1 MATGEPATRAGAE
14 GTVQVVPEGQVAFGI
29 QLPIQSQSTIYVAD
43 WELQSGPAELA
54 RVARQ
59 AEDSGFFYVAV
70 CDHTAIPRRLAGAMS
85 TTWYDTIATLGWLAG
100 ITTRIRLM
108 SHIYVAAHRH
118 PLRAAKEFSTLD
130 VLSGGRVIMGVGAGH
145 VNEEFDLFGPPF
157 DERGGALDEAID
169 AITAAFTD
177 EFPTLAGPRWPA
189 TEMGLSPRP
198 RQQPRPPVWVGGS
211 SRAALRRAAQRGDGW
226 LPQTV
231 RRSDMRDQVTQL
243 LELRQEL
250 RAGAPIE
257 IGALAGVFHVGEPD
271 RELPRGTIAGSPD
284 RIAEN
289 LAELIDMGVS
299 HLQMRFVNRSLDEL
313 CDQIAAFGEQVGP
326 LLARS
331 SSTPFPGAGTNAP
344 RRASEPVVK
353 RRARRVG
360 SVAPTGEGRSTWST
374 PQRAWP
380 GRSASSPPSL
390 SGGAP
395 SGWR

>member
-1 MATGEPATRAGAE
+1 MAKDQAAARAGAE
-14 GTVQVVPEGQVAFGI
+14 GTVQIIPEGEVVFGL
-29 QLPIQSQSTIYVAD
+29 QLPIQSQSTIYVAE
-43 WELQSGPAELA
+43 WELGSGPAELA

-59 AEDSGFFYVAV
+59 AEDSGFFYAAV

-108 SHIYVAAHRH
+108 SHVYIAAQRH

-130 VLSGGRVIMGVGAGH
+130 VLSGGRVIIGVGAGH

-157 DERGGALDEAID
+157 DERGAGLDEAID
-169 AITAAFTD
+169 AMAAALC
-177 EFPTLAGPRWPA
+177 EEYPTLAGPRWPA
-189 TEMGLSPRP
+189 IDLGVSPRP
-198 RQQPRPPVWVGGS
+198 VQQPRPPIWVGGS

-231 RRSDMRDQVTQL
+231 RRSDMRDQVAQL

-250 RAGAPIE
+250 RGGAPIE

-271 RELPRGTIAGSPD
+271 RELPRGTVSGSPD

-299 HLQMRFVNRSLDEL
+299 HVQMRFSNRSLEEL

-326 LLARS
+326 LLSR
-331 SSTPFPGAGTNAP
+331 
-344 RRASEPVVK
+344 
-353 RRARRVG
+353 
-360 SVAPTGEGRSTWST
+360 
-374 PQRAWP
+374 
-380 GRSASSPPSL
+380 
-390 SGGAP
+390 
-395 SGWR
+395 